1 MGNKDSNSTIENH
14 VSEIERKLW
23 EYRQEGFRVFAS
35 SSFQSHSI
43 PMLHILSR
51 IDNSIP
57 VYFLETGFHFPET
70 IKFKNRIAQMFGI
83 QVISV
88 HSPVPKTSQRDPMGN
103 LLFTS
108 DPDTCCHLNKVLP
121 LEPVLMS
128 HDIWIS
134 GVRKD
139 QTAFRSKLKA
149 EAKGAH
155 GTLRYHPMLNWT
167 AREIWDYQKM
177 HNLPLHPL
185 ESEGYLSI
193 GCMPCTRKYE
203 VIGDSDGRNSR
214 WSGMA
219 KTECGIHTEL
229 TK

>member
-1 MGNKDSNSTIENH
+1 
-14 VSEIERKLW
+14 
-23 EYRQEGFRVFAS
+23 
-35 SSFQSHSI
+35 
-43 PMLHILSR
+43 MLHILSR
-51 IDNSIP
+51 IDDSIP
-57 VYFLETGFHFPET
+57 VYFLETGFHFPKT
-70 IKFKNRIAQMFGI
+70 IEYKNRIAQMFGI
-83 QVISV
+83 HVISV
-88 HSPVPKTSQRDPMGN
+88 QSPVPKTSQRDQRGN

-128 HDIWIS
+128 HDVWIT

-139 QTAFRSKLKA
+139 QTAFRSKLNT
-149 EAKGAH
+149 EEKGAH

-177 HNLPLHPL
+177 YNLPLHPL